1 MASLCHPWFT
11 TTNLSYRFPIFET
24 SATAL
29 CGTTGNKHQPSSNFK
44 ILALC
49 TWCWPLTPNFSNIQ
63 QLPGDFPSTTST
75 GLGANGGTA
84 ATAPTPSANVAA
96 SGGHGT
102 STGTGPSTGGDSA
115 GGDGA
120 GGDSGAGSS
129 TGSGSGRADWG
140 QGAQGGTGAVVAA
153 ERLIWGCIKTNL
165 AIFGGWTS
173 IYQLFGVH

>member
-1 MASLCHPWFT
+1 MT
-11 TTNLSYRFPIFET
+11 TVKCWNNKFLINY
-24 SATAL
+24 
-29 CGTTGNKHQPSSNFK
+29 KHQPSSNLK
-44 ILALC
+44 ILALG
-49 TWCWPLTPNFSNIQ
+49 TWCWPLIPNFSNIQ

-75 GLGANGGTA
+75 GLGPSGGTA

-102 STGTGPSTGGDSA
+102 STGAGPSTGGDSA

-140 QGAQGGTGAVVAA
+140 QGARKRWRFHRQWCKQWMWGSEVSSP
-153 ERLIWGCIKTNL
+153 ERVFFVDVGSHCESW
-165 AIFGGWTS
+165 
-173 IYQLFGVH
+173 